1 MKDNT
6 LIPINTP
13 EEELEKKLFEETDLD
28 NMKNII
34 SLFNLNIKKKDIIRT
49 AKLNDLQDK
58 VYNQIDKRLTSKADE
73 FSNAD
78 LLNYF
83 KTIQETINKADTSLD
98 AVDTPSIQIIQNQ
111 LNVVNTQEEDK
122 LSRESREKISA
133 VVQQVLKNL
142 KNSQVVDAEVTEVKD
157 ADEELYEQLTMN
169 FTDEGIIIK

>member
-13 EEELEKKLFEETDLD
+13 EEELEKRLFEETDLD
-28 NMKNII
+28 SMKNII

-73 FSNAD
+73 FSNKD

-133 VVQQVLKNL
+133 VVQKVLEKV

-157 ADEELYEQLTMN
+157 TDEELYEQLTMN